1 MPAKPDGKNRAVFLD
16 RDGVILEERGY
27 LSNPEE
33 VTLLKGAPEAIRK
46 MAGLG
51 LKVVVVTNQSGIGR
65 GLYSEDDYRKVKE
78 RMEVLLAHAGARTD
92 AEYHCPHAPWE
103 ACGCRKPSIGLV
115 LEAAKDLELD
125 LSGSFVVGDKLS
137 DIQMGRGIGA
147 RTVLVR
153 SGYGRRTERNTPRIW
168 DAVAEGILEAA
179 DIVASWVAEGRIS
192 LGEKPG

>member
-27 LSNPEE
+27 LSKTEE
-33 VTLLKGAPEAIRK
+33 VALLEGTPEAIRK
-46 MAGLG
+46 MAALG

-65 GLYSEDDYRKVKE
+65 GFFSEDDYRKVKE
-78 RMEVLLAHAGARTD
+78 RMEALLAQAGARTD

-103 ACGCRKPSIGLV
+103 ACACRKPSIGLV
-115 LEAAKDLELD
+115 LQAAKDLELD
-125 LSGSFVVGDKLS
+125 LSASFVLGDKLS
-137 DIQMGRGIGA
+137 DIQMGRAIGA

-153 SGYGRRTERNTPRIW
+153 SGYGRRTERNAPRIW

-179 DIVASWVAEGRIS
+179 DIVASWVVEGRSS
-192 LGEKPG
+192 LGENPG